1 MMGMNESIRPWN
13 RTQNLFLNY
22 LGGNGNDARC
32 RFDMQDM
39 AECSFDWGCK
49 CQDSRNNTY
58 TCLRSLTQTEDSL
71 FCQVKIDTS
80 TQSYGTTNI

>member
-1 MMGMNESIRPWN
+1 MKAFVRSCIY
-13 RTQNLFLNY
+13 NLFLNY

-71 FCQVKIDTS
+71 FCQVTHLLRVMAEPTS
-80 TQSYGTTNI
+80 ELVP

>member
-1 MMGMNESIRPWN
+1 MKAFVRSCIY
-13 RTQNLFLNY
+13 NLFLNY

-71 FCQVKIDTS
+71 FCQVKIDKSTASMAEPTS
-80 TQSYGTTNI
+80 ELVP